1 MKIINVE
8 KLKEKILKWDNK
20 RFKNEIIEALIE
32 EIDDESVTLDGKAV
46 KAKYVHKNK
55 TYIKPVEH
63 HYEGPGEPPYI
74 KYGCPICESLGHRF
88 SFPNKT
94 SNCPI
99 CNVNL
104 SWNEEE
110 LEDEYDE

>member
-1 MKIINVE
+1 MKIVNAE
-8 KLKEKILKWDNK
+8 KLKEKISKWNKK
-20 RFKNEIIEALIE
+20 RFKDEVIEALLE
-32 EIDDESVTLDGKAV
+32 EMDGESVVLDGKVV

-63 HYEGPGEPPYI
+63 HYEEPGEPPYI

-88 SFPNKT
+88 SFPRETN
-94 SNCPI
+94 NCPI

-104 SWNEEE
+104 LWDEEDF
-110 LEDEYDE
+110 EDECNE